1 MIIPSSAQP
10 LPPTWRSSTH
20 LSRGMLGLV
29 GGPDAVVSWVRPG
42 RVAGSR
48 ARWPAKV
55 QATGRVVPGGLALSR
70 LALGVVLPGRQGI
83 GMPSTIS
90 FEAGSGCRR
99 SVVPGAIA

>member
-1 MIIPSSAQP
+1 M
-10 LPPTWRSSTH
+10 
-20 LSRGMLGLV
+20 V
-29 GGPDAVVSWVRPG
+29 GGPDAVVSWVCPG

-48 ARWPAKV
+48 ARWPARV

-70 LALGVVLPGRQGI
+70 VALGVVRQAI
-83 GMPSTIS
+83 GVPSTIS